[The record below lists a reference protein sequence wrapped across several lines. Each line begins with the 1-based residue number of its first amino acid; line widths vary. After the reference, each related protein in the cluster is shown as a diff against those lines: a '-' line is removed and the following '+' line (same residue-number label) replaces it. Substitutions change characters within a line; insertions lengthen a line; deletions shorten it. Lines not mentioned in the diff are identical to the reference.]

1 MVVPAASLALVL
13 TGLQLL
19 PANLQASLR
28 YWRAGVEQ
36 GEYWRLLTAN
46 LVHLGWSHFLLN
58 LAGLGFVAW
67 LYADDREWPAWLMAL
82 VIAGLASSL
91 GVHWMAPEVFW
102 MVGLSG
108 ALHGLFVFGAV
119 AMIGAGERLGWGL
132 LLGVGVKLAYEQAI
146 GEVPFTAAVVGGS
159 VITAAHLWG
168 AAGGF
173 LAAAFD
179 YPRWR
184 RRTPPL

>member
-1 MVVPAASLALVL
+1 LLPAVALALVL
-13 TGLQLL
+13 TCFQLL
-19 PANLQASLR
+19 PAAWQDGLK
-28 YWRAGVEQ
+28 YWRTGVDQ

-46 LVHLGWSHFLLN
+46 FVHLGWSHFLLN

-67 LYADDREWPAWLMAL
+67 LYADDRDWGSWLLAL
-82 VIAGLASSL
+82 IIGGLASSL
-91 GVHWMAPEVFW
+91 GVHWTAPGVFW

-119 AMIGAGERLGWGL
+119 AMILAGERLGWGL
-132 LLGVGVKLAYEQAI
+132 LLGVGVKLAYEQLV

-168 AAGGF
+168 AVGGL
-173 LAAAFD
+173 LAAALD

-184 RRTPPL
+184 QQDAPL